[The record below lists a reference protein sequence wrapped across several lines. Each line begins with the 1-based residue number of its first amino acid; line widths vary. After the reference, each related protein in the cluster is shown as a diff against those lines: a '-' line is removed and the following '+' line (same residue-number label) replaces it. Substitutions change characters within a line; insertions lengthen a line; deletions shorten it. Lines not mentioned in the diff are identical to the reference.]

1 MKRIQTTNSSVRN
14 TVFKPPTQRSLTKA
28 YQIKTRIQLKLQ
40 LTQTAQSGSLQRPTA
55 NKDERERERR
65 RLEEGEEEIT
75 VKGGSEGQMRGAS

>member
-1 MKRIQTTNSSVRN
+1 MRN

-55 NKDERERERR
+55 NKDEREKEREGTEKIRRGGGTDYSEGRERR
-65 RLEEGEEEIT
+65 TDE
-75 VKGGSEGQMRGAS
+75 RG